1 MYDHTTVQLYKMLLL
16 AWVVNCTAGTPMPRL
31 CPVVQWSVHWALSQ
45 TTRVLVLAGARHWN
59 VQEKK
64 KMQAPLL
71 GLAKSIY
78 YHITR
83 KWPFELSKA
92 IVYQKVHHIIDGSLE
107 HTCQRHILALN
118 TWYQYPYSPYSS
130 FYIFFSTDKE
140 NSINNQSNL
149 DWWSLPFILMT

>member
-1 MYDHTTVQLYKMLLL
+1 MYDHTTVQLYKVLLL

-31 CPVVQWSVHWALSQ
+31 CPVVQWSVHWASSQ
-45 TTRVLVLAGARHWN
+45 MTRVLVLAR
-59 VQEKK
+59 KK
-64 KMQAPLL
+64 KMRALLL

-83 KWPFELSKA
+83 KWPFELSEA

-107 HTCQRHILALN
+107 HTCQSHILALN

-130 FYIFFSTDKE
+130 LYIFFSTDKE

>member
-1 MYDHTTVQLYKMLLL
+1 
-16 AWVVNCTAGTPMPRL
+16 
-31 CPVVQWSVHWALSQ
+31 
-45 TTRVLVLAGARHWN
+45 
-59 VQEKK
+59 
-64 KMQAPLL
+64 MQAPLL

-83 KWPFELSKA
+83 KWPFELSEA

-130 FYIFFSTDKE
+130 LYIFFRTDKE

-149 DWWSLPFILMT
+149 DWQSLPFILMTLKVNDSEVSPLGEIRFWSLWGFRRLIHNSKVCMLLQKKTKNILKVFK